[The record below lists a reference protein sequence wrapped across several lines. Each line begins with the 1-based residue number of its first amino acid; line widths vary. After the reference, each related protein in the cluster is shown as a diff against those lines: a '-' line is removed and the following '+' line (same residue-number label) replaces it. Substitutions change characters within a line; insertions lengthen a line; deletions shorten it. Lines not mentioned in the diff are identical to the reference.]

1 MCSACVYLLFNE
13 QPEVICN
20 NVIIKY
26 RMEWNGTVL
35 SRLCIL
41 YILRISYH
49 HVRCMHI
56 PHAYVLCVWNLN
68 AYVCI
73 RDFFLLFHLIKIT
86 FGHAYHVLYLSF
98 HSFSILSCRQAFFV
112 LCHFLF
118 IFFQFGRLTW
128 HHRAKKKSVFV
139 RTFPHFPFFRSV
151 YFCEFEQKQNKQK
164 DWNRHKKK
172 RRNSNE

>member
-1 MCSACVYLLFNE
+1 MELYYPGCVY
-13 QPEVICN
+13 
-20 NVIIKY
+20 
-26 RMEWNGTVL
+26 
-35 SRLCIL
+35 CIM

-118 IFFQFGRLTW
+118 IFFQFGCLTW